1 VRLTIR
7 TDDGQLIFMTY
18 SGAIAPAY
26 AQQVDAQ
33 TEEAAEGISAKWIEA
48 VNKGDAKTA
57 VALLTPDGFSIDVY
71 GESSGSTMEEKI
83 AQKAHEMGVA
93 LTSKTD
99 DVKSL
104 ASGQLILAIG
114 TYSVAYANNPT
125 TKTAEGKWM
134 RLLVK
139 DGPDWK
145 IVAQDLTRQAPPA
158 PPK

>member
-1 VRLTIR
+1 VSL
-7 TDDGQLIFMTY
+7 F
-18 SGAIAPAY
+18 
-26 AQQVDAQ
+26 
-33 TEEAAEGISAKWIEA
+33 
-48 VNKGDAKTA
+48 
-57 VALLTPDGFSIDVY
+57 TPDGFSIDVY
-71 GESSGSTMEEKI
+71 GKSSGSKIEEI

-104 ASGQLILAIG
+104 ASRQLIHAIG
-114 TYSVAYANNPT
+114 TYSVAYTNNPT
-125 TKTAEGKWM
+125 TKTAEGNWM

-158 PPK
+158 PLK

>member
-1 VRLTIR
+1 MVAPRRVRADPR
-7 TDDGQLIFMTY
+7 APCVF
-18 SGAIAPAY
+18 GA
-26 AQQVDAQ
+26 VV
-33 TEEAAEGISAKWIEA
+33 TGK
-48 VNKGDAKTA
+48 
-57 VALLTPDGFSIDVY
+57 
-71 GESSGSTMEEKI
+71 SSGSKTEEI

-104 ASGQLILAIG
+104 ASGQLLLAIG
-114 TYSVAYANNPT
+114 TYSVAYTNNPT
-125 TKTAEGKWM
+125 TKTAEGNGM

-139 DGPDWK
+139 DGSDWK